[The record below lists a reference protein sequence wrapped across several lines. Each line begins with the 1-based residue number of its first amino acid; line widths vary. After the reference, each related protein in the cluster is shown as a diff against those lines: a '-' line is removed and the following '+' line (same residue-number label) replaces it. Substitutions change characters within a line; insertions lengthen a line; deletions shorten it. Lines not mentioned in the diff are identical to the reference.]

1 MRDDI
6 KKRIEVVR
14 RGEVPEGY
22 CSGTAG
28 VLPADW
34 AAMPMPEISV
44 PITEQVGNRAI
55 ETLSISAGIG
65 FVNQAEKFGKELS
78 GKQYEKYIV
87 LRKGDFAYNK
97 GNSKLYPQ
105 GCTYMLRE
113 REEAAVPNVFECFRF
128 TQGNFEYYEQLFKNG
143 FLNRQLTRKINH
155 GVRDDGLLNLT
166 DKDFYSTV
174 LPVPP
179 IEEQQRIAKILSAC
193 DRAIELKQK
202 LVEELQQLKKTC
214 LAKMFPQKGCVTP
227 EIRFPG
233 FTVPWNLCKIGTLC
247 DEFRSGDFIKAE
259 SIFEDGAYPV
269 YGGNGVRGYTD
280 SYNHDGDY
288 AIIGRQGALCG
299 NVNYVTGKAYF
310 TEHAVAVKANQANE
324 TRFLF
329 YCFSNMNLRQ
339 FSDQSAQPGLAVNKL
354 VKLETMIP
362 SKAEQEQISAF
373 LTSLDSTIILNKRE
387 LEEIQQKKKA
397 LMQLLL
403 TGLVRVNV

>member
-6 KKRIEVVR
+6 KKRIEAVR
-14 RGEVPEGY
+14 CGEVPEGY
-22 CSGTAG
+22 FRTRAGLMPVDWNTDCRAKSIFKNHSNKNHDGKYEVLSATQDRGIIPRSEVDIDIKFDEGSLATYKKVDVGDFVISLRSFQGGIEYSEYEGLVSPAYTVLKPCKPIDSGYYRAYFKTQ
-28 VLPADW
+28 DF
-34 AAMPMPEISV
+34 I
-44 PITEQVGNRAI
+44 NRLNGAVY
-55 ETLSISAGIG
+55 GIRD
-65 FVNQAEKFGKELS
+65 
-78 GKQYEKYIV
+78 GKQIGYEDF
-87 LRKGDFAYNK
+87 GD
-97 GNSKLYPQ
+97 LMIH
-105 GCTYMLRE
+105 C
-113 REEAAVPNVFECFRF
+113 
-128 TQGNFEYYEQLFKNG
+128 
-143 FLNRQLTRKINH
+143 
-155 GVRDDGLLNLT
+155 
-166 DKDFYSTV
+166 
-174 LPVPP
+174 PP
-179 IEEQQRIAKILSAC
+179 IEEQQRIAEILSAC
-193 DRAIELKQK
+193 DRVIELKQK
-202 LVEELQQLKKTC
+202 LVAELQQLKKIC

-233 FTVPWNLCKIGTLC
+233 FTVPWNLCKIGTLS